1 MFACVYAAE
10 ASRPDVLLA
19 VARDF
24 SPRIETCSPREVTLD
39 LGGLER
45 LFGDAK
51 TIAGELRRTAADR
64 GLRVRI
70 AITGTRTA
78 ARLLARDRAGIT
90 IVEPGGEA
98 AALAVLPLSML
109 ARISHLNDLNDPNDQ
124 NDPNDSNDLLT

>member
-10 ASRPDVLLA
+10 GSRPDVLLA

-24 SPRIETCSPREVTLD
+24 SPRIETYGPRPSTNARGVPSNVEGREVTLD
-39 LGGLER
+39 LSGLTS

-70 AITGTRTA
+70 AIAATRTA
-78 ARLLARDRAGIT
+78 ARLLARARAGI
-90 IVEPGGEA
+90 
-98 AALAVLPLSML
+98 
-109 ARISHLNDLNDPNDQ
+109 
-124 NDPNDSNDLLT
+124 